1 MNSGVWQPP
10 PRPEGARRQY
20 AEAEA
25 AMAADPT
32 PFSLDRDALEHRA
45 QTELPEGL
53 ARMALAAAQEG
64 RLNALGRR
72 TIGAMITALAKGGQR
87 QRAHLDAQPEIARR
101 PMARPIFIIGG
112 WRTGTTLLHR
122 MLAQVKGLRA
132 PLYWQLS
139 NPFGAN
145 EADPAR
151 RAQLIARAQAMHDF
165 QYSLNPTKQ
174 IVHGSSAEAPEECVV
189 AMGKDGLNWGLTA
202 TAWMPGYGAW
212 LRQQDFTG
220 AYGRHRE
227 ILQIIQG
234 TDDTGRWL
242 LKAPAHTAELAALLR
257 IYPDAQIIHLHRDIV
272 ETVASGASLFAVFH
286 STYSDAVDPVA
297 IGAYQRETFALWCER
312 ALAAR
317 RAAPAAANFVDIQY
331 SDLMADP
338 LATARRILAAVD
350 HPCAEDDVQA
360 MAAYLEQNRQHG
372 LGRHEYGP
380 AQFGLD
386 PDQVR
391 EHFAGIKQ

>member
-1 MNSGVWQPP
+1 
-10 PRPEGARRQY
+10 
-20 AEAEA
+20 
-25 AMAADPT
+25 MAADAT
-32 PFSLDRDALEHRA
+32 PFSLDPSDLEQRA

-53 ARMALAAAQEG
+53 ARLTVSADREG

-72 TIGAMITALAKGGQR
+72 TLGAMVAALAKGGQK
-87 QRAHLDAQPEIARR
+87 QKAHLAANPEIARR
-101 PMARPIFIIGG
+101 AVARPIFIIGG

-122 MLAQVKGLRA
+122 MLARVMGLRA
-132 PLYWQLS
+132 PQYWQLS
-139 NPFGAN
+139 NPFSAG
-145 EADPAR
+145 EIDPAK
-151 RAQLIARAQAMHDF
+151 RAELIVRAQAMHDF

-202 TAWMPGYGAW
+202 TAWMPAYGAW

-220 AYGRHRE
+220 AYERHRE
-227 ILQIIQG
+227 TLQIIQG
-234 TDDTGRWL
+234 ADNSRRWL
-242 LKAPAHTAELAALLR
+242 LKAPAHMAELAALLR
-257 IYPDAQIIHLHRDIV
+257 VYPDAHIIHLHRDIV

-317 RAAPAAANFVDIQY
+317 RSAPAAAQFIDIQY
-331 SDLMADP
+331 TDLVADP

-350 HPCAEDDVQA
+350 HPHGADDLQA
-360 MAAYLEQNRQHG
+360 MAAYLDRNRQHK
-372 LGRHEYGP
+372 LGRHDYGP
-380 AQFGLD
+380 AQFGLG

-391 EHFAGIKQ
+391 ERFAGIMQ